1 MSVENH
7 FPMINTKKQ
16 ALYTAFIIIGAILII
31 FDLTGENEN
40 VYLKVGGLLLLMIG
54 LYNSTKQWASDNPRD
69 ENDTEDEQ

>member
-1 MSVENH
+1 
-7 FPMINTKKQ
+7 MINTKKQ
-16 ALYTAFIIIGAILII
+16 TLYTAFIIIGAILII
-31 FDLTGENEN
+31 FDLTGENES

>member
-1 MSVENH
+1 
-7 FPMINTKKQ
+7 MINTKKQ

>member
-1 MSVENH
+1 
-7 FPMINTKKQ
+7 MINTKKQ

-69 ENDTEDEQ
+69 ENNTEDEQ